1 MKLGKIGDK
10 VTVKNGYG
18 RNFLLKG
25 GKALRASKENIELVN
40 KKKIELNKKDEQ
52 TKKEF
57 LEIAK
62 KIENKKISFYK
73 ESKDNGELYGS
84 IKPKEISTAFI
95 NELKVEVG
103 PSQIEL
109 KQEINKIG
117 EYKININ
124 LYSAYLMTS
133 LLLPKMLE
141 KKKGSIVIVS
151 SAASNVKGAPN
162 RFIYGTTKAAL
173 NGFVKAI
180 AVDHV
185 KDGIRCNA
193 ILPGTVETPSWEG
206 RVNMA
211 EDPNKARKDFIAR
224 QAMGRL
230 AQPEEIAKLAV
241 YLASDES
248 DFVTGTLNLID
259 GGWTL

>member
-1 MKLGKIGDK
+1 MIKS
-10 VTVKNGYG
+10 N
-18 RNFLLKG
+18 
-25 GKALRASKENIELVN
+25 NI
-40 KKKIELNKKDEQ
+40 LNNH
-52 TKKEF
+52 KKEF
-57 LEIAK
+57 KENGFVILKNVI
-62 KIENKKISFYK
+62 NKKTITNF
-73 ESKDNGELYGS
+73 SKSL
-84 IKPKEISTAFI
+84 
-95 NELKVEVG
+95 
-103 PSQIEL
+103 
-109 KQEINKIG
+109 
-117 EYKININ
+117 
-124 LYSAYLMTS
+124 AYL
-133 LLLPKMLE
+133 
-141 KKKGSIVIVS
+141 INAS
-151 SAASNVKGAPN
+151 SVKGVPN

-180 AVDHV
+180 AIDHI

-211 EDPNKARKDFIAR
+211 DDPVKARSDFIAR

-230 AQPEEIAKLAV
+230 AQPEEIASLAT